1 MEGSRFSHRVVTG
14 PEVAR
19 ILSAILGRTTPAD
32 LRRLVAAEAASTHAG
47 LNGTTATQVA
57 ATSECNRAAF
67 AAIENMTPHD
77 LANVKVIIHEA
88 TGDK

>member
-1 MEGSRFSHRVVTG
+1 MEGTRFSHRVVTG

-19 ILSAILGRTTPAD
+19 ILSAMLARTTPAD

-57 ATSECNRAAF
+57 ATRECNAAAL
-67 AAIENMTPHD
+67 AAIENMTTHD

>member
-1 MEGSRFSHRVVTG
+1 MEKTT
-14 PEVAR
+14 VAR

-67 AAIENMTPHD
+67 AAIENMTTHD
-77 LANVKVIIHEA
+77 IASIKAIIHKA